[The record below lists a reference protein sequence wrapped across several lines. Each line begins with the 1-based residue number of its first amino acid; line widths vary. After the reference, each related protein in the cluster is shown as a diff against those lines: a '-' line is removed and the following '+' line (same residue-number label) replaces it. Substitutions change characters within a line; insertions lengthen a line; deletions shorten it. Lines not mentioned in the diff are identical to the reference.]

1 METCKTTRGFLLLLP
16 LSLLKYDYRSAG
28 DASRVRGRSIAKIPW
43 IVKTIDPGGI
53 PGGFY
58 LKKWGAETARY
69 PHPSSW
75 DG

>member
-1 METCKTTRGFLLLLP
+1 MITALQGMP
-16 LSLLKYDYRSAG
+16 LACGAEALQ
-28 DASRVRGRSIAKIPW
+28 KIPW
-43 IVKTIDPGGI
+43 SVKPIDPGGI
-53 PGGFY
+53 LERFY